1 MKKFIALVFVATA
14 LIFGC
19 SNTDNAS
26 EKWLAASFLQ
36 NKTSQEEEI
45 FINLKDCNQA
55 SRGLFPETDDIGNFN
70 DIVDQIEWS
79 LYFSPSTSNTYA
91 EANHFSSG
99 KINSSNGKISFM
111 AIKKGI
117 YDIYLRG
124 IYQKDSNSSY
134 EFSGS
139 VTNVDLK
146 GKKEIEL
153 EVSLVEYGTGSY
165 SFTLEFDN
173 NWDLDQITEDNV
185 SIKVQPFSYY
195 SPTDEELQ
203 QYQPEEINFTS
214 ETDPDSDEK
223 QKVIFT
229 AKKAQMYSGFYQIVV
244 SLNNYKG
251 GNFNNALNMEKLVL
265 SDSVMSVSA
274 NKETKGTISA
284 YYTFQLDDISPVYYA
299 TSDESAKGN
308 GLYSATRGYVWDI
321 ISTIANADWTSAEE
335 LTEPIKI
342 YCEDFMLDV
351 SNYNTLLKSG
361 GVFAKDIT
369 FNGSIQIIAE
379 NAEYLLSPDF
389 VILQGGAIKLN
400 SSQVNNSSSV
410 PTYTDLTIDY
420 LSDAETCLF
429 TNHTNVTTADFFA
442 DKLYFETPSDYLT
455 SDKPF
460 IKITKAAVDKANES
474 LEPAQRIKYFSDI
487 DADGNYTNL
496 PSVSDLEIYIYD
508 ETKKLYSKNYSYT
521 ADFALS
527 EDKETYKI
535 YLKYSENPN
544 LNGELNVKI
553 DSDINLVAR
562 YNGNELTDESV
573 ELLDKTEGAEIT
585 YTCVDSDG
593 NPLSADEV
601 SSYEWYIN
609 GTKIDESNSSISF
622 DPYTQKLIK
631 LSEKN
636 YVECVVSYST
646 SNNKK
651 LSCIKGYIFS
661 FTDTF
666 DRSYIMF
673 PVKTTS
679 TTLHQYNR
687 THKLDETVISNLS
700 VFAVDPTTDDIYV
713 VVNNDGY
720 ILNRFKY
727 TSTGPYELDTE
738 HTISLTAND
747 YSSMTVGPD
756 GKIWIAG
763 VSSSVNYIYAYSFD
777 TDSGF
782 TKLYELS
789 GPTDATSSSITAMAA
804 KTVTTSDDLSYI
816 TSDYLVLKYSNSDNN
831 CLISAYKVD
840 SDVDPDSKVLTA
852 VGLPVTVNTI
862 RNGCAYV
869 NDMSFVKI
877 SNTNSNDYTQKLF
890 VVLTSSD
897 RTENSEPIVGNNIYY
912 RGAVVL
918 GDIKIDAA
926 ANKPGVSFDSE
937 TFGLI
942 DPESSYATWSIKAV
956 DDYTA
961 YFPYGDQETNCFFN
975 PTKILAIKDDVV
987 YIADDGVYQKEDSD
1001 VKCITNK
1008 DRIMEFNL
1016 KNKTLSVYA
1025 EGLYMKVPSSG
1036 TMSSCKIEK

>member
-55 SRGLFPETDDIGNFN
+55 SRGLFHETDDIGNFN

-111 AIKKGI
+111 VIKKGI

-379 NAEYLLSPDF
+379 NAEYLLSPD
-389 VILQGGAIKLN
+389 N
-400 SSQVNNSSSV
+400 
-410 PTYTDLTIDY
+410 
-420 LSDAETCLF
+420 
-429 TNHTNVTTADFFA
+429 
-442 DKLYFETPSDYLT
+442 
-455 SDKPF
+455 
-460 IKITKAAVDKANES
+460 
-474 LEPAQRIKYFSDI
+474 
-487 DADGNYTNL
+487 
-496 PSVSDLEIYIYD
+496 
-508 ETKKLYSKNYSYT
+508 
-521 ADFALS
+521 
-527 EDKETYKI
+527 
-535 YLKYSENPN
+535 
-544 LNGELNVKI
+544 
-553 DSDINLVAR
+553 
-562 YNGNELTDESV
+562 
-573 ELLDKTEGAEIT
+573 
-585 YTCVDSDG
+585 
-593 NPLSADEV
+593 
-601 SSYEWYIN
+601 
-609 GTKIDESNSSISF
+609 
-622 DPYTQKLIK
+622 
-631 LSEKN
+631 
-636 YVECVVSYST
+636 
-646 SNNKK
+646 
-651 LSCIKGYIFS
+651 
-661 FTDTF
+661 
-666 DRSYIMF
+666 
-673 PVKTTS
+673 
-679 TTLHQYNR
+679 
-687 THKLDETVISNLS
+687 
-700 VFAVDPTTDDIYV
+700 
-713 VVNNDGY
+713 
-720 ILNRFKY
+720 
-727 TSTGPYELDTE
+727 
-738 HTISLTAND
+738 
-747 YSSMTVGPD
+747 
-756 GKIWIAG
+756 
-763 VSSSVNYIYAYSFD
+763 
-777 TDSGF
+777 
-782 TKLYELS
+782 
-789 GPTDATSSSITAMAA
+789 
-804 KTVTTSDDLSYI
+804 
-816 TSDYLVLKYSNSDNN
+816 
-831 CLISAYKVD
+831 
-840 SDVDPDSKVLTA
+840 
-852 VGLPVTVNTI
+852 
-862 RNGCAYV
+862 
-869 NDMSFVKI
+869 
-877 SNTNSNDYTQKLF
+877 
-890 VVLTSSD
+890 
-897 RTENSEPIVGNNIYY
+897 
-912 RGAVVL
+912 
-918 GDIKIDAA
+918 
-926 ANKPGVSFDSE
+926 
-937 TFGLI
+937 
-942 DPESSYATWSIKAV
+942 
-956 DDYTA
+956 
-961 YFPYGDQETNCFFN
+961 
-975 PTKILAIKDDVV
+975 
-987 YIADDGVYQKEDSD
+987 
-1001 VKCITNK
+1001 
-1008 DRIMEFNL
+1008 
-1016 KNKTLSVYA
+1016 
-1025 EGLYMKVPSSG
+1025 
-1036 TMSSCKIEK
+1036 

>member
-1 MKKFIALVFVATA
+1 MKKFIASVFAAAALV
-14 LIFGC
+14 FGC

-26 EKWLAASFLQ
+26 EKWLVASFLQ
-36 NKTSQEEEI
+36 NNATQKEEI
-45 FINLKDCNQA
+45 FINLKDSSQA

-79 LYFSPSTSNTYA
+79 LYFSPSESNTYK
-91 EANHFSSG
+91 EANNFSSS
-99 KINSSNGKISFM
+99 KIKAANGKISFV

-117 YDIYLRG
+117 YDIFLSG
-124 IYQKDSNSSY
+124 TYQKDSNTSY

-153 EVSLVEYGTGSY
+153 EVSNVEYGTGSY
-165 SFTLEFDN
+165 SFNLEFDN
-173 NWDLDQITEDNV
+173 NWDLEQITKDNV
-185 SIKVQPFSYY
+185 SIKIQPFSYY
-195 SPTDEELQ
+195 SPSEEELA
-203 QYQPEEINFTS
+203 QYQPDEITLS
-214 ETDPDSDEK
+214 KVTESGETEK
-223 QKVIFT
+223 VVLT

-244 SLNNYKG
+244 SLKNYNG
-251 GNFNNALNMEKLVL
+251 SNFSNPLNIENIVL
-265 SDSVMSVSA
+265 SDSVMSVTA
-274 NKETKGTISA
+274 NKETSGTISA
-284 YYTFQLDDISPVYYA
+284 YYTFQSDDISPVYYA
-299 TSDESAKGN
+299 TCDESASGN
-308 GLYSATRGYVWDI
+308 GLYYVTRGYVWNI
-321 ISTIANADWTSAEE
+321 ISTIAKADWTSAEE
-335 LTEPIKI
+335 LEEPITI

-351 SNYNTLLKSG
+351 SNYNTLLKRG
-361 GVFAKDIT
+361 GVFARDIT

-379 NAEYLLSPDF
+379 NAKYLLSPDS

-400 SSQVNNSSSV
+400 SSQTKYSSTI

-420 LSDAETCLF
+420 PAEAESCLF
-429 TNHTNVTTADFFA
+429 TEYTNITTADFFA
-442 DKLYFETPSDYLT
+442 DKLYFKTPENYTT
-455 SDKPF
+455 SEKPF
-460 IKITKAAVDKANES
+460 IKITKAAVENANS
-474 LEPAQRIKYFSDI
+474 NLEPAQRIKYFSDI

-573 ELLDKTEGAEIT
+573 VLLDKTEGAEIT

-593 NPLSADEV
+593 NPLSDADV

-651 LSCIKGYIFS
+651 LSCIKGYIFN

-687 THKLDETVISNLS
+687 TLKLDETVISNLS

-738 HTISLTAND
+738 HTISLTADD

-763 VSSSVNYIYAYSFD
+763 VSSYVNYIYAYSFD

-804 KTVTTSDDLSYI
+804 KTVTTSDI
-816 TSDYLVLKYSNSDNN
+816 TSDYLVLKYINSDNNN

-840 SDVDPDSKVLTA
+840 SDADPDSKVLTA

-926 ANKPGVSFDSE
+926 ADKPGVSFDSE